1 MAFPTPVPIEFQN
14 ETFSQIKFLGLLL
27 FSTQIGSI
35 IDAVEKA
42 LSTRYVR
49 LKCYRSYEIKKKIIQ
64 KIKLN
69 HSFCM
74 TSFFRIDSDTRMVRQ
89 SFRFGLNMN
98 IYTTICIY
106 ERFYEIKMIPKRG
119 K

>member
-1 MAFPTPVPIEFQN
+1 
-14 ETFSQIKFLGLLL
+14 
-27 FSTQIGSI
+27 
-35 IDAVEKA
+35 
-42 LSTRYVR
+42 
-49 LKCYRSYEIKKKIIQ
+49 
-64 KIKLN
+64 
-69 HSFCM
+69 M